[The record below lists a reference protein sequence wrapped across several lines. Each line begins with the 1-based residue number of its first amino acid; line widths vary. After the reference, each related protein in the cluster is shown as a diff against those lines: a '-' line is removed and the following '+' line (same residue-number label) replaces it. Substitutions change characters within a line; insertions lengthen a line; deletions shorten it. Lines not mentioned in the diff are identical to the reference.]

1 MIKHFLLT
9 IGEQKVHHGVRFLG
23 SFFSTKEEI
32 KITLFYTTPRPPA
45 LWDEDE
51 TTEGNAEREEQMRKT
66 RKTGRKALESA
77 EIELIR
83 LGFAPDQI
91 DSKLQVRL
99 VSKSAEIIQEGEMGL
114 YDAVILGR
122 RGLSW
127 LEAAFDESV
136 TREVLASRVGFPFWV
151 CRSFNVDRRHVL
163 VCLDG
168 SEAAYKVTDHVGFI
182 LGNRREHNVTLLMVT
197 RKESTAEAHEV
208 FSKGKKLLLNGGL
221 PEEMISTKLV
231 QEGNVARAV
240 LKEAREGRY
249 AVVAAGRTGTG
260 QSPIKRAFLGSVSNA
275 LFREIEGAVLWVCHE

>member
-23 SFFSTKEEI
+23 SFFSSKEKI

-66 RKTGRKALESA
+66 QKTGRKALESA
-77 EIELIR
+77 EKELIR

-99 VSKSAEIIQEGEMGL
+99 VSKSAEIIQEGELGL

-151 CRSFNVDRRHVL
+151 CRSFDVDRRHVL

-182 LGNRREHNVTLLMVT
+182 LGNQREHTVTLLMVT
-197 RKESTAEAHEV
+197 KKESTEEAQEV

-221 PEEMISTKLV
+221 PEEMIKTKLV
-231 QEGNVARAV
+231 QEGNAARAV
-240 LKEAREGRY
+240 LKEAREGGF

-260 QSPIKRAFLGSVSNA
+260 QSAIKRVFLGSVSNA

>member
-23 SFFSTKEEI
+23 NFFSTKEGI

-66 RKTGRKALESA
+66 QKTGRKALESA
-77 EIELIR
+77 GKEMIR

-99 VSKSAEIIQEGEMGL
+99 VSKSADIIQEGESGL

-151 CRSFNVDRRHVL
+151 CRSFDVDRRNVL

-182 LGNRREHNVTLLMVT
+182 LGDQREHTVTLLMVT
-197 RKESTAEAHEV
+197 KKESTEEPHEV

-221 PEEMISTKLV
+221 PEEMIKTKLV

-240 LKEAREGRY
+240 LKEAQDGRF
-249 AVVAAGRTGTG
+249 AVIAAGRTGTG
-260 QSPIKRAFLGSVSNA
+260 QSAIKRVFLGSVSNA